1 MLIIIEFMSKI
12 ERSEQLPNS
21 GINFETIGKKAPP
34 SPFMAEVKRLA
45 MEVIRC
51 KPSVRNL
58 MLNTSPEAE
67 KSPTVVESLQA
78 GLDDLRLQFKKGT
91 RESNKALLASVK
103 ETNPALYRAYLGINE
118 RESIDR
124 KADAR
129 AAALGIMAD
138 IGRQAESN
146 LFKQYKVDLDGISP
160 GQSVDEGQDNKD
172 AA

>member
-1 MLIIIEFMSKI
+1 MRNPE
-12 ERSEQLPNS
+12 
-21 GINFETIGKKAPP
+21 INPETIGETAPP

-45 MEVIRC
+45 MEVIRR
-51 KPSVRNL
+51 KPPVRKL
-58 MLNTSPEAE
+58 MLNPSPEAE
-67 KSPTVVESLQA
+67 KSPTGVESLQA

-103 ETNPALYRAYLGINE
+103 ETNPALYRAYLGIDE

-129 AAALGIMAD
+129 ASALGIMAD
-138 IGRQAESN
+138 IGRQAEAN

-160 GQSVDEGQDNKD
+160 VQSVDEGQDNKN